1 MNLEGRRAGTDGDNN
16 TRPFVSGDYV
26 MRVRPCRPI
35 GPAFE
40 ISFGKWQNGVWQ
52 VEQSTLT
59 ALVGQRIAL
68 TLEQSSAQ
76 VATVQM
82 AGIRS
87 EWTIL
92 EWLKL

>member
-1 MNLEGRRAGTDGDNN
+1 
-16 TRPFVSGDYV
+16 
-26 MRVRPCRPI
+26 
-35 GPAFE
+35 
-40 ISFGKWQNGVWQ
+40 
-52 VEQSTLT
+52 VEQSTLA

-68 TLEQSSAQ
+68 TLEKSSAQ

-92 EWLKL
+92 EWFHH